1 MSTLGNDLRYAARGL
16 AKSPGFAAVAV
27 ATLAL
32 GIGANTAIFS
42 VVHAVLLR
50 RLPYPE
56 PERLLVMT
64 ERHIRD
70 GKWSASG
77 TTRSRLRSGG
87 GVPWLT
93 FLDWRAQ
100 TRSFRGLAGFHT
112 RQIMLS
118 GTGEP
123 EMLLSAQVSAEFFP
137 LLGVRPALGRS
148 FGEPDDRPGAPPTLI
163 LSWGE
168 WKRRFG
174 ADPSAVGRT
183 IDIDTVPY
191 TIVGVLPQGFAFFPE
206 PIDAYTPIGLMGN
219 QPSQQDRRD
228 HDGMQVLARLAP
240 GASLGS
246 ARREME
252 AISLRLEKEY
262 PVSNS
267 GRRASADLLNEVLVG
282 DYTAVLWILLAA
294 VGVVLLIACSNVAH
308 LLLARAAARRREFAI
323 RTAIGASGGRLVRQ
337 LLTESVLLSAIGG
350 ALGVLLAGWV
360 LGPLLRITPSEIPR
374 LADTRIDPA
383 VLLFTFAA
391 ATVTGVLFGLVPA
404 LHASR
409 TDPQGTLRESGNAS
423 TGGLD
428 RQRLR
433 GALFVSEVALAFV
446 LAVAAGLLLRSLGRV
461 EGVSPGLETDGVLA
475 LDVYLPEAKY
485 TTLDSRRLFYERA
498 LEELRRVPSV
508 ERASASLCTPVV
520 GQCWG
525 SAYLVSDRPV
535 PARPDLPDG
544 PFNVVEASYFR
555 TMHVPLKAGRF
566 FDATDTPDSPPVVVI
581 NETMARKWWPNE
593 SPIGKA
599 IKQGFPQDKAP
610 DREIVGVVG
619 DVPQDGLDEQIRTE
633 VFLPLSQHPEADLTL
648 LVRTSR
654 PPMSVAKSAV
664 AAIHS
669 IDKDQAVT
677 AVQPMNQ
684 YIADSL
690 AHRRFQ
696 TLLLGLFGGLA
707 LLLAAVGIYGVVSY
721 GVTQRRREIGI
732 RAALGAAPGDV
743 LRLVFRQSIRLA
755 AVGLAIG
762 ALAAV
767 GLTRFLASLLFHVGA
782 TDPLTFG
789 GVALVVT
796 GVVAA
801 ACARPA
807 RRAMSVDPAT
817 VLRSE

>member
-1 MSTLGNDLRYAARGL
+1 VNTLVQDLRYGVRSL
-16 AKSPGFAAVAV
+16 LKTPGFAAIAV

-42 VVHAVLLR
+42 VVNAVLLR

-56 PERLLVMT
+56 PDRLLVMT
-64 ERHIRD
+64 ERRLRD
-70 GKWSASG
+70 GEIRGS
-77 TTRSRLRSGG
+77 TRSQLRSGG

-100 TRSFRGLAGFHT
+100 THSFSGLAGFHT

-118 GTGEP
+118 GAGEP
-123 EMLLSAQVSAEFFP
+123 EMLLSAQVSADFFP
-137 LLGVRPALGRS
+137 LLGARPVLGRL
-148 FGEPDDRPGAPPTLI
+148 FGAPDDAPGAPPTLI
-163 LSWGE
+163 LSWGQ

-174 ADPSAVGRT
+174 GDPSAVGRA
-183 IDIDTVPY
+183 IEIDTVPY
-191 TIVGVLPQGFAFFPE
+191 TIVGVLPPGFAFFPE
-206 PIDAYTPIGLMGN
+206 PIDLYTPIGLVGSE
-219 QPSQQDRRD
+219 PGSQDRRN
-228 HDGMQVLARLAP
+228 HSGMQVLARLSP
-240 GASLGS
+240 GASLAS
-246 ARREME
+246 ARSEME
-252 AISLRLEKEY
+252 TVSLRLEKEY
-262 PVSNS
+262 PVSNT
-267 GRRASADLLNEVLVG
+267 GRRATADLLDEVLVG
-282 DYTAVLWILLAA
+282 DYTAALWILLAS
-294 VGVVLLIACSNVAH
+294 VGVVLLIACANVAH

-350 ALGVLLAGWV
+350 ALGVVLAGWA

-409 TDPQGTLRESGNAS
+409 SDPQGTLRESGNAT
-423 TGGLD
+423 TGGLE

-433 GALFVSEVALAFV
+433 GTLFVSEVALAFV
-446 LAVAAGLLLRSLGRV
+446 LAVAAGLLLRSLERV
-461 EGVSPGLETDGVLA
+461 EGVSPGMETDGVLA

-485 TTLDSRRLFYERA
+485 TTPDARRLFYERA

-525 SAYLVSDRPV
+525 NHYVLSDRPV
-535 PARPDLPDG
+535 PAQPDLPDG

-555 TMHVPLKAGRF
+555 TMHVPLKDGRF

-593 SPIGKA
+593 SPIGKR
-599 IKQGFPQDKAP
+599 IKPGFPQDDAP
-610 DREIVGVVG
+610 FREIVGVVG

-654 PPMSVAKSAV
+654 PPMSLAKSAI

-696 TLLLGLFGGLA
+696 TMLLGLFGGLA
-707 LLLAAVGIYGVVSY
+707 LLLASVGIYGVVSY
-721 GVTQRRREIGI
+721 GVAQRRREIGI
-732 RAALGAAPGDV
+732 RAALGAARGDV
-743 LRLVFRQSIRLA
+743 LRLVFRQALRLA
-755 AVGLAIG
+755 AVGLLIG
-762 ALAAV
+762 GGASLL
-767 GLTRFLASLLFHVGA
+767 LTRFLASLLFRVTP
-782 TDPLTFG
+782 TDPMTFG
-789 GVALVVT
+789 IV
-796 GVVAA
+796 GVVVAGVVGI

-807 RRAMSVDPAT
+807 LRAMSVDPAT

>member
-1 MSTLGNDLRYAARGL
+1 MNTLLQDLRYGIRSLLRA
-16 AKSPGFAAVAV
+16 PGFTAIAV

-42 VVHAVLLR
+42 VIHAVLLR

-70 GKWSASG
+70 GEWRGSG
-77 TTRSRLRSGG
+77 STRSRLRSGG

-100 TRSFRGLAGFHT
+100 THSFRGLAGFHT
-112 RQIMLS
+112 RQVMLS
-118 GTGEP
+118 GAGEP
-123 EMLLSAQVSAEFFP
+123 EMLLSAQVSAEFLP
-137 LLGVRPALGRS
+137 LLGVRPALGRL
-148 FGEPDDRPGAPPTLI
+148 FGASDDAPGAPPTLI
-163 LSWGE
+163 LSYGQ
-168 WKRRFG
+168 WKRRYG
-174 ADPSAVGRT
+174 GDPSAVGRT

-191 TIVGVLPQGFAFFPE
+191 TIVGVLPPGFAFFPE
-206 PIDAYTPIGLMGN
+206 PIEAYTPIGLMGN
-219 QPSQQDRRD
+219 QPSWQDRRN
-228 HDGMQVLARLAP
+228 HDGMQVLARLTP

-246 ARREME
+246 ARSEME
-252 AISLRLEKEY
+252 TISLRLEKEY

-267 GRRASADLLNEVLVG
+267 GRRASANLLNEVLIG

-294 VGVVLLIACSNVAH
+294 VGVVLLIACANVAH
-308 LLLARAAARRREFAI
+308 LLLARATARRREFAI

-350 ALGVLLAGWV
+350 ALGVLLAGWA

-383 VLLFTFAA
+383 VLLFTLAA
-391 ATVTGVLFGLVPA
+391 ATVTGILFGLVPA

-409 TDPQGTLRESGNAS
+409 SDPQGTLRESGNS
-423 TGGLD
+423 TTGGLE

-433 GALFVSEVALAFV
+433 SALFVSEVALAFV
-446 LAVAAGLLLRSLGRV
+446 LAVAAGLLLRSLVRV

-485 TTLDSRRLFYERA
+485 TTPVERRLFYERT

-525 SAYLVSDRPV
+525 SAYLVSDRPI
-535 PARPDLPDG
+535 PSRADLPDG
-544 PFNVVEASYFR
+544 PFNVVEASYFQ
-555 TMHVPLKAGRF
+555 TMHVPLKQGRF

-581 NETMARKWWPNE
+581 NETMARKWWPNG
-593 SPIGKA
+593 SAIGKR
-599 IKQGFPQDKAP
+599 IKQGFPQDEAP
-610 DREIVGVVG
+610 YREIVGVVG
-619 DVPQDGLDEQIRTE
+619 DVPQDGLEEPTRTE

-654 PPMSVAKSAV
+654 PPMSLAKSAI
-664 AAIHS
+664 ATIHS

-684 YIADSL
+684 YIAESL
-690 AHRRFQ
+690 GHRRFQ

-707 LLLAAVGIYGVVSY
+707 LLLASVGIYGVVSY
-721 GVTQRRREIGI
+721 GVAQRRREIGI
-732 RAALGAAPGDV
+732 RAALGAARGDV
-743 LRLVFRQSIRLA
+743 LRLVFRQALRLA
-755 AVGLAIG
+755 AVGLLIG
-762 ALAAV
+762 GGASLLV
-767 GLTRFLASLLFHVGA
+767 TRFLASLLFRVTP
-782 TDPLTFG
+782 TDPVTFG
-789 GVALVVT
+789 SVCVVVA
-796 GVVAA
+796 GVVAV

-807 RRAMSVDPAT
+807 LRAMSVDPAT

>member
-1 MSTLGNDLRYAARGL
+1 MNTLLQDLRYGL
-16 AKSPGFAAVAV
+16 RSLLKAPGFTAIAV

-42 VVHAVLLR
+42 VVRAVLLR

-56 PERLLVMT
+56 PERLLVIT

-70 GKWSASG
+70 GEWSGSG
-77 TTRSRLRSGG
+77 STRSRLRSGG

-112 RQIMLS
+112 SQVMLS
-118 GTGEP
+118 GAGEP

-137 LLGVRPALGRS
+137 LLGVRPALGRL
-148 FGEPDDRPGAPPTLI
+148 FGASDDAPGAPPTLI
-163 LSWGE
+163 LSDGQ

-174 ADPSAVGRT
+174 GDPSVVGRT

-191 TIVGVLPQGFAFFPE
+191 TIVGVLPAGFAFFPE
-206 PIDAYTPIGLMGN
+206 PIEAYTPIGLLGN
-219 QPSQQDRRD
+219 QPSRQDRRN

-246 ARREME
+246 ARSEME
-252 AISLRLEKEY
+252 TISLRLEKEY

-267 GRRASADLLNEVLVG
+267 GRRASADLLDEVLVG

-294 VGVVLLIACSNVAH
+294 VGLVLLIACANVAH
-308 LLLARAAARRREFAI
+308 LLLARATARRREFAI

-350 ALGVLLAGWV
+350 ALAVVLAGWA

-383 VLLFTFAA
+383 VLLFTLAA
-391 ATVTGVLFGLVPA
+391 ATATGILFGLVPA

-409 TDPQGTLRESGNAS
+409 SDPQGTLRESGHS
-423 TGGLD
+423 TTGGLE

-433 GALFVSEVALAFV
+433 GVLFVSEVALAFV
-446 LAVAAGLLLRSLGRV
+446 LAVAAGLLLRSLQRV
-461 EGVSPGLETDGVLA
+461 EGVSPGMETDGVLA

-485 TTLDSRRLFYERA
+485 TTPEARRLFYERA

-508 ERASASLCTPVV
+508 ERASASLCTPVT

-525 SAYLVSDRPV
+525 SAYLVSDRPI
-535 PARPDLPDG
+535 PTRADLPDG

-555 TMHVPLKAGRF
+555 TMHVPLKAGRY
-566 FDATDTPDSPPVVVI
+566 FDATDKPDSPPVVVI
-581 NETMARKWWPNE
+581 NETMARKWWPSE
-593 SPIGKA
+593 SPIGKR
-599 IKQGFPQDKAP
+599 IKQGFPQDEAP
-610 DREIVGVVG
+610 YREIVGVVG
-619 DVPQDGLDEQIRTE
+619 DVPQDGLDQQIRTE

-648 LVRTSR
+648 VVRTSR
-654 PPMSVAKSAV
+654 PPMSLAKSAV

-677 AVQPMNQ
+677 AVQPLNQ

-707 LLLAAVGIYGVVSY
+707 LLLASVGIYGVVSY
-721 GVTQRRREIGI
+721 GVAQRRREIGI
-732 RAALGAAPGDV
+732 RAALGAARGDV
-743 LRLVFRQSIRLA
+743 LRLVFRQSLRLA
-755 AVGLAIG
+755 GLGLLIG
-762 ALAAV
+762 GGASLL
-767 GLTRFLASLLFHVGA
+767 LTRFLASLLFGVTP
-782 TDPLTFG
+782 TDPMTFG
-789 GVALVVT
+789 SVCVVVA
-796 GVVAA
+796 GVVAV

-807 RRAMSVDPAT
+807 LRAMSVDPAT